1 MWFLN
6 NIIFKN
12 SEVLYAL
19 LLIPALIVL
28 YILVFSK
35 GKPVLQFPN
44 ISFFKIKNK
53 SFRQRLRHI
62 LFVLRM
68 LALSAVIIALAR
80 PQSMLSR
87 EEISVEGVDIMIALD
102 VSGSMLAEDFKPN
115 RLEAAKQVAKQFI
128 ENRKNDRIGL
138 VIFAGEAFT
147 QCPLT
152 TDHNMLISILQ
163 GVSNQMVEDGTAIG
177 DGLATA
183 LNRIKDSK
191 AVSKTIIL
199 LTDGENNM
207 GSLDPQTS
215 AEMTALYGIRLY
227 TIGVGKYGHAPFP
240 FRTADGRI
248 RYENVEVSINEP
260 LMRRMANLTD
270 GGTYF
275 RATDEKSLQQIFS
288 DIDQME
294 KSKIDVTQYNRTKE
308 EFFPFLL
315 FALICFGLEL
325 LLGLF
330 FFRTMP

>member
-1 MWFLN
+1 MWIFD
-6 NIIFKN
+6 NIIFKH

-19 LLIPALIVL
+19 LLIPLLVVL
-28 YILVFSK
+28 YIFIFSK
-35 GKPVLQFPN
+35 EKPILQFPN
-44 ISFFKIKNK
+44 ISFFNIKK
-53 SFRQRLRHI
+53 KAFRQRFRHL
-62 LFVLRM
+62 LFALRM

-80 PQSMLSR
+80 PQSLLSR
-87 EEISVEGVDIMIALD
+87 EEISVEGVDIVIALD

-115 RLEAAKQVAKQFI
+115 RLGAAKQVAKKFI
-128 ENRKNDRIGL
+128 ENRENDRIGL

-152 TDHNMLISILQ
+152 TDHKMLIELLQ
-163 GVSNQMVEDGTAIG
+163 SVSNESLEDGTAIG

-183 LNRIKDSK
+183 VSRIKDSK
-191 AVSKTIIL
+191 AISKTIIL

-215 AEMTALYGIRLY
+215 AEMAALYGIRLY
-227 TIGVGKYGHAPFP
+227 TIGVGKYGTAPFP
-240 FRTADGRI
+240 FRTIDGRV
-248 RYENVEVSINEP
+248 RYQNIEVSINEP

-294 KSKIDVTQYNRTKE
+294 KSKIDVTKYNRTKE

-315 FALICFGLEL
+315 IALICFGLEL

-330 FFRTMP
+330 VFRTMP